1 MQKVTTKTRLGRSWV
16 LALPASQEK
25 KKEDTSSLRT
35 GQKAMA
41 QHMTGTSGTLGKE
54 DGVMMGPSGIA
65 GAGLLKTG
73 LVAAGT
79 SQGGGTKAG
88 PLPGPGLRGHSHPCK
103 GER

>member
-1 MQKVTTKTRLGRSWV
+1 
-16 LALPASQEK
+16 
-25 KKEDTSSLRT
+25 
-35 GQKAMA
+35 MA

-54 DGVMMGPSGIA
+54 DGMMMGPSGIA
-65 GAGLLKTG
+65 GAGLVKTGLVETG